1 MKYLFII
8 FTLFILN
15 NLFAQTP
22 SKPKLVVGIIVDQMR
37 QDYIYR
43 YWDKYS
49 EKGIKKLVNQGF
61 NCKNTQYN
69 YVPTYTGPGHA
80 SIYTGTTPCYHGI
93 AANDWF
99 DRKSKSIVYCADD
112 KSVNPFEGSESD
124 SKMSPKNLLAST
136 ITDELELFTNRK
148 SIVIGASI
156 KNRGAIMPAGHLAD
170 AAYWFDKKTGKWT
183 SSSFYMPSLT
193 GWVSD
198 YNKKGIPE
206 SYLNQT
212 WNTLLPIE
220 KYTESLNDNNPYES
234 KFKGKDTPTFPYNLS
249 ELKEKNSPYELLVS
263 TPFGNDL
270 LKDFTLEILKNEA
283 IGDDDITD
291 FLALSF
297 SSTDLV
303 GHRFSPNSI
312 ELEDTYLRLDL
323 NIAELISEIE
333 KKYGEGNVLFFL
345 TADHAGAYNPQYL
358 IDNKMPAGYFNEY
371 NLYDSLKFF
380 TLQKFGNASLIDTLI
395 NGQVYLN
402 RELLQKKWYP
412 FDYFQKKLAEY
423 ILTFEGV
430 ANVATASELQNYNYT
445 DGLNKY
451 NKLGTHKDRSGDL
464 IINLEPAWLEPFN
477 WKDGKPNS
485 TGTTHGMAYR
495 YDTHVPLLWYGW
507 QIKPGETSNLVNI
520 TDIAPTISSLI
531 NIPQPNSCIGNP
543 ISSITDNTINKPKSE
558 KNETI
563 WNTWH

>member
-1 MKYLFII
+1 
-8 FTLFILN
+8 
-15 NLFAQTP
+15 
-22 SKPKLVVGIIVDQMR
+22 
-37 QDYIYR
+37 
-43 YWDKYS
+43 
-49 EKGIKKLVNQGF
+49 
-61 NCKNTQYN
+61 
-69 YVPTYTGPGHA
+69 
-80 SIYTGTTPCYHGI
+80 
-93 AANDWF
+93 
-99 DRKSKSIVYCADD
+99 
-112 KSVNPFEGSESD
+112 
-124 SKMSPKNLLAST
+124 
-136 ITDELELFTNRK
+136 
-148 SIVIGASI
+148 
-156 KNRGAIMPAGHLAD
+156 
-170 AAYWFDKKTGKWT
+170 
-183 SSSFYMPSLT
+183 
-193 GWVSD
+193 
-198 YNKKGIPE
+198 
-206 SYLNQT
+206 
-212 WNTLLPIE
+212 
-220 KYTESLNDNNPYES
+220 
-234 KFKGKDTPTFPYNLS
+234 
-249 ELKEKNSPYELLVS
+249 
-263 TPFGNDL
+263 
-270 LKDFTLEILKNEA
+270 
-283 IGDDDITD
+283 
-291 FLALSF
+291 
-297 SSTDLV
+297 
-303 GHRFSPNSI
+303 
-312 ELEDTYLRLDL
+312 
-323 NIAELISEIE
+323 
-333 KKYGEGNVLFFL
+333 
-345 TADHAGAYNPQYL
+345 
-358 IDNKMPAGYFNEY
+358 
-371 NLYDSLKFF
+371 LYDSLKFF

-507 QIKPGETSNLVNI
+507 QIQPGETSNLVNI